1 MDIEQVGRA
10 TQKRQNINT
19 KYPPFK
25 QEIDPM

>member
-10 TQKRQNINT
+10 TQNRQNINT

-25 QEIDPM
+25 QEINFN